1 MFGPTSLVANAKNYR
16 KTPMQA
22 LLDRGHIDSLRPF
35 MKLPPNVNQ
44 AKPMLMMFI
53 EHNPQP
59 QHASPETVLNNV
71 VQFAIA
77 YQQLSGKQLNLTM
90 DQDEAIPMPS
100 PNEDEKKLAKS
111 EKPISILTIMKCLL
125 KTGIVS
131 QHHRAQAK
139 HQKQQRLPKNL

>member
-1 MFGPTSLVANAKNYR
+1 
-16 KTPMQA
+16 
-22 LLDRGHIDSLRPF
+22 

-53 EHNPQP
+53 EHNPQL
-59 QHASPETVLNNV
+59 QHASPETVLNNI

-111 EKPISILTIMKCLL
+111 EKPIAEKKLPRSPKVEELDPEIEEALEKHRKKLMQAKEKRLL
-125 KTGIVS
+125 KEKLKRMEEEEETS
-131 QHHRAQAK
+131 E
-139 HQKQQRLPKNL
+139 